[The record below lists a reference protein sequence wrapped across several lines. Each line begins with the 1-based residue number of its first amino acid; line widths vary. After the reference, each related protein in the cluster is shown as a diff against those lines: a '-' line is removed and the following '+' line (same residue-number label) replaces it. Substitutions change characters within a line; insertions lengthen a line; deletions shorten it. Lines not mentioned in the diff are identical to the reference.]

1 MNQDDRVPFDPSD
14 FDQPDPRGEDHGW
27 QANRIHNRHRVW
39 KISDGCFI
47 DDDSIPEFLMR
58 IAEHLLS
65 VDVSDKGG
73 EGSLGLEF
81 GKAER
86 FDGDL
91 DLVGS
96 GERRVGGSNGS
107 ATVGVL

>member
-1 MNQDDRVPFDPSD
+1 
-14 FDQPDPRGEDHGW
+14 
-27 QANRIHNRHRVW
+27 
-39 KISDGCFI
+39 
-47 DDDSIPEFLMR
+47 MR

-65 VDVSDKGG
+65 VDVSDEGG

-81 GKAER
+81 SKAER

-96 GERRVGGSNGS
+96 GERGG
-107 ATVGVL
+107 